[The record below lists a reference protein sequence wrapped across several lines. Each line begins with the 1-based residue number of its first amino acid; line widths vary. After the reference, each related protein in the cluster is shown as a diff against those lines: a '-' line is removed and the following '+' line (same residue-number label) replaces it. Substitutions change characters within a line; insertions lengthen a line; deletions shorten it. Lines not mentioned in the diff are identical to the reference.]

1 MIRNIVYWFVGLLIF
16 ATNGAAQSLSVSV
29 SGIVCDEQTRQPL
42 PFATIQVKADNGKM
56 AGTASDEKGR
66 FDLRNVSLGKDEATL
81 IVSYVGYQSLTRRVS
96 LKKNLFLSLYLKP
109 LEENLHEVVVTA
121 SESRDITS
129 ASRIDRTA
137 MEHLQ
142 PTSFTDLLALLPGGS
157 TSNPVMNR
165 ANIITLREAGIS
177 SSNYDTGSLGTQFII
192 DGTPL
197 NVDANLQSITADIS
211 DFSDRSSVNAGV
223 DMRQISTD
231 NIESVEIVRGI
242 PSVQYSDLTSG
253 LVLIKRKLSAS
264 PLEARFKADQYGKL
278 FAAGKGV
285 EWEKQNFVLNADLSY
300 MDSKADPRDRN
311 ENYKRI
317 NTSVR
322 TSKRWYPSA
331 YLIRWNAT
339 ASYNANI
346 DGAKTDP
353 DIGVQNSYK
362 SNNHSLALTNLFTI
376 TPVKEGFFRG
386 IDLNLSANMSWDKI
400 KRSRLTV
407 LDRDRIAPTHITQ
420 YDGEEY
426 DAEILPYKYMAYLT
440 VDGKPLNLYASLN
453 AHFEQRTGFLYHKLL
468 VGGKWNYA
476 KNYGEGQVY
485 DITRPLDPTYH
496 STRPRRYCDIPASE
510 KISLFV
516 EDRMQASWGKHRFE
530 LQVGVSA
537 NQLLNLDSRF
547 AMDAKYYLDPRVNA
561 QWKLPAIALG
571 GDKLNIDLTAGMG
584 YLTKMPTLDM
594 LYPETLY
601 HDIAQLS
608 YYHINKEYR
617 RVNLVSYII
626 DPTNYDIKPAKNLK
640 WEVRLGFD
648 YHQNTFSLTYFR
660 EDMKNGFRSVS
671 EYLPYTYKDYDE
683 SSIDASTLTGP
694 PSLETIPYEVKTR
707 LDGHSKTGNGS
718 RTLKQGIEFQLA
730 TERFKGINTRF
741 TVNGAWFRTIYQN
754 SLPQY
759 YSVSNM
765 VGNVAVSDLYVGVY
779 NQVDDYLREYF
790 NTNFIID
797 TSLPK
802 LGLKFSVTAECQWYA
817 MSQNKDTDGTPIAY
831 IDTTG
836 ERHTYTEADKS
847 DIYKRYL
854 VRDSRV
860 GNTKIR
866 TPFYAYL
873 NFKVTKEF
881 TKNIGMS
888 LFIDRLV
895 DYVPDY
901 TRNGVEVRRTAA
913 SPYFGMEM
921 NIKL

>member
-1 MIRNIVYWFVGLLIF
+1 MF
-16 ATNGAAQSLSVSV
+16 ATYATAQSLPVSV
-29 SGIVCDEQTRQPL
+29 SGIISDEQTRQPL
-42 PFATIQVKADNGKM
+42 PFATIQVKTAEGKVV
-56 AGTASDEKGR
+56 GTASDEKGK
-66 FDLRNVSLGKDEATL
+66 FNLLNVSLGKDEATL
-81 IVSYVGYQSLTRRVS
+81 TVSYVGYQSLSRPVT
-96 LKKNLFLSLYLKP
+96 LKKNLFLTLYLKP

-157 TSNPVMNR
+157 TSNPVMNK
-165 ANIITLREAGIS
+165 ANTITLREAGIS
-177 SSNYDTGSLGTQFII
+177 SSNYNTGSLGTQFVV
-192 DGTPL
+192 DGTPI
-197 NVDANLQSITADIS
+197 NVDANLQSVTADIT

-231 NIESVEIVRGI
+231 NIESVEIIRGI

-278 FAAGKGV
+278 FSAGKGV
-285 EWEKQNFVLNADLSY
+285 EWEKQNFVLNGDLSY
-300 MDSKADPRDRN
+300 MDSKADPRDRH

-317 NTSVR
+317 NASVR
-322 TSKRWYPSA
+322 TSKRWYPSK
-331 YLIRWNAT
+331 YVLRWNAT
-339 ASYNANI
+339 ASYNVNI

-353 DIGVQNSYK
+353 DIEKTPEDNYK
-362 SNNHSLALTNLFTI
+362 SSYNSLALTNLFTV
-376 TPVKEGFFRG
+376 TPVKEGFLHSIEMNF
-386 IDLNLSANMSWDKI
+386 SANMSWDKI

-407 LDRDRIAPTHITQ
+407 LDRDRVAPTHITQ
-420 YDGEEY
+420 YSGEEY

-440 VDGKPLNLYASLN
+440 VDGKPLSLYASLN
-453 AHFEQRTGFLYHKLL
+453 AHFEQQTGSIRHKLL

-516 EDRMQASWGKHRFE
+516 EDRMQTSWGKHKFE
-530 LQVGVSA
+530 LQLGVSA
-537 NQLLNLDSRF
+537 NSLLNLDSRY
-547 AMDAKYYLDPRVNA
+547 AMDGKYYFDPRANA

-571 GDKLNIDLTAGMG
+571 KDKLNIDLTAGIG

-601 HDIAQLS
+601 HDIAQMS
-608 YYHINKEYR
+608 YYHTNKDYR
-617 RVNLVSYII
+617 RVNLVSYIV

-648 YHQNTFSLTYFR
+648 YHQNTFSVTYFR
-660 EDMKNGFRSVS
+660 EDMKNGFRSIAQ
-671 EYLPYTYKDYDE
+671 YQPYTYKDYDE
-683 SSIDASTLTGP
+683 SAIDASTLTGP
-694 PSLETIPYEVKTR
+694 PSLETTPYEVKTR
-707 LDGHSKTGNGS
+707 LDGYSQTGNGS

-741 TVNGAWFRTIYQN
+741 TVNGAWFRTLYQN
-754 SLPQY
+754 SVPQY
-759 YSVSNM
+759 YSVSN
-765 VGNVAVSDLYVGVY
+765 VIGNVYVSDMYVGIY

-797 TSLPK
+797 TALPK
-802 LGLKFSVTAECQWYA
+802 LGLKFSVTAECQWYS

-836 ERHTYTEADKS
+836 ERHTYTEADKN

-854 VRDSRV
+854 VRTSQV
-860 GNTKIR
+860 GNNKIR
-866 TPFYAYL
+866 NPFYAYL